1 MKIVVINSV
10 VRGSTGHIMLNI
22 AKLLRQGGNEVY
34 TFSGAGKS
42 SSEFG
47 HAYFGFQFE
56 NLWHRFI
63 SVYSGI
69 SGVGSTIGTWFLLKK
84 ISKIKPDII
93 HLHNLH
99 GWFINLPML
108 FDYIKKNNIAV
119 VWTLHDCW
127 SFTGQCSHFIME
139 KCEKWRT
146 GCFKC
151 PRYKI
156 YPYTYVDR
164 TEKMYQLKQQWF
176 KGVKNMTLI
185 APSAWLANLVKQSF
199 LREYP
204 VKVIPNGI
212 DLSIFRPCS
221 SDFRMRYNCTDK
233 KILLG
238 VASPWGYR
246 KGLDVFCDLA
256 MRLDKEK
263 YQVVLVGTDSKVDKS
278 LPDNV
283 ISIHRTQN
291 QHELA
296 QIYTAADLF
305 INASREENYPTVN
318 MESLACGTPVLT
330 FDTGGSSEIID
341 ANCGSVVAYG
351 DKNALFNE
359 AKRIL
364 HGNLYSHE
372 ACLRRAKMFDQDSRI
387 DLYRTLYQ
395 KYTSLGKE

>member
-1 MKIVVINSV
+1 
-10 VRGSTGHIMLNI
+10 
-22 AKLLRQGGNEVY
+22 
-34 TFSGAGKS
+34 
-42 SSEFG
+42 
-47 HAYFGFQFE
+47 
-56 NLWHRFI
+56 
-63 SVYSGI
+63 
-69 SGVGSTIGTWFLLKK
+69 
-84 ISKIKPDII
+84 
-93 HLHNLH
+93 
-99 GWFINLPML
+99 
-108 FDYIKKNNIAV
+108 
-119 VWTLHDCW
+119 
-127 SFTGQCSHFIME
+127 
-139 KCEKWRT
+139 
-146 GCFKC
+146 
-151 PRYKI
+151 
-156 YPYTYVDR
+156 
-164 TEKMYQLKQQWF
+164 
-176 KGVKNMTLI
+176 MTLI

-351 DKNALFNE
+351 DKDALFNE

-364 HGNLYSHE
+364 LGNLYSHE